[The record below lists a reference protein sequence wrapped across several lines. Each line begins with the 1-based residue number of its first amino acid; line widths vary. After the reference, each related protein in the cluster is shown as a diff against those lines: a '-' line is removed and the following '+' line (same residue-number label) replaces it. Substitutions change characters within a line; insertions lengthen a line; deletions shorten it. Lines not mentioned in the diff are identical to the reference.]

1 MKKHSSSLVPQNQ
14 ILINLDGYVFR
25 MSVRIHAIAKEIKK
39 TSKQVLDILSE
50 RGYDLKSASS
60 TIDNITAQSLI
71 EEFIHSS
78 EIEQP
83 KKDSVGVESTIP
95 KEEKKRLDNKVLP
108 IVKSKED
115 LAREKM
121 EHEEASLEKEF
132 VELELSEENTEI
144 KTKVE
149 SSPSHNSAAMAPAPP
164 QNKRPLTPNSKDNSQ
179 KVEVG
184 SVTSVEVKKLENS
197 DTNGVVEG
205 NLIIV
210 KPPIVVR
217 DFAGFINLKPF
228 QLISELMEMG
238 IFASMNQTIEEEV
251 ARRIAKIKGFELE
264 IRHRGEKTEKV
275 QKSKVVIDENDEK
288 FLQARSPVVCILGH
302 VDHGKTTL
310 LDTIRQANVVSGEA
324 GGITQH
330 VGAYQILHNDQK
342 ITFLDTPGHAAFSK
356 IRERGANLT
365 DVAVLVVAA
374 DDGFMPQTDEA
385 LKFAQRAQG
394 TLVVAI
400 NKMDVKGADADKVKT
415 QMQER
420 SIPCEDWG
428 GEVVTVPISALK
440 GENIDELLEMILL
453 QSELMEL
460 KANPNAN
467 SEGVIIEARQEVGR
481 GPTATLIVQ
490 KGTLKVGDVIQSGSV
505 YCKVKAMIDDKGN
518 QVRSAPPS
526 TPVNILGW
534 SGVPE
539 AGAFFRKFKNERD
552 ARKEAETIDYQ
563 NRISSSSVADPEN
576 PTEES
581 AVDALFAAISKS
593 KATTYRV
600 ILKADVRGS
609 LEALEG
615 SLELIKSEKV
625 LLEILQGEIGQIT
638 KNDVKMAS
646 TSNADILGFNVKL
659 ENGVMG
665 EAKHL
670 GVQVYQNNIIY
681 ELIDLVKDNMA
692 DLLEPESI
700 EKKTGRAE
708 VRQVFRVS
716 KGRLVAGSMVM
727 EGLIGRNKGA
737 RLLRSNKVLAE
748 GKIET
753 LKRFKDDVTE
763 VKAGFECGI
772 RLDSFDDYEEG
783 DVIETFELD
792 KIRPSL

>member
-1 MKKHSSSLVPQNQ
+1 
-14 ILINLDGYVFR
+14 

-164 QNKRPLTPNSKDNSQ
+164 QNKRPLTPNSTDNSQ

>member
-1 MKKHSSSLVPQNQ
+1 
-14 ILINLDGYVFR
+14 
-25 MSVRIHAIAKEIKK
+25 MSVRIHAIAKEVGK
-39 TSKQVLDILSE
+39 TSKEVLGILAE

-60 TIDNITAQSLI
+60 TIDNITAQSII
-71 EEFIHSS
+71 EEFTAKDECNVSKSVPNELENTS
-78 EIEQP
+78 EKPEIFGG
-83 KKDSVGVESTIP
+83 KI
-95 KEEKKRLDNKVLP
+95 NKVPL
-108 IVKSKED
+108 VKSKED
-115 LAREKM
+115 IAREKK
-121 EHEEASLEKEF
+121 ELIEAELAKVAKSVPLEEAPNQTTET
-132 VELELSEENTEI
+132 EESPIE
-144 KTKVE
+144 TK
-149 SSPSHNSAAMAPAPP
+149 SPTMAPPPPPSKRASAPP
-164 QNKRPLTPNSKDNSQ
+164 PPLGASKS
-179 KVEVG
+179 ETL
-184 SVTSVEVKKLENS
+184 SVPSNIGKDLDDS

-238 IFASMNQTIEEEV
+238 IFASMNQAIDEEV
-251 ARRIAKIKGFELE
+251 ARRIAKVKGFDLE
-264 IRHRGEKTEKV
+264 IRHRGEKAEKV
-275 QKSKVVIDENDEK
+275 EKKKVVVDENDEK
-288 FLQARSPVVCILGH
+288 FLKPRSPVVCILGH

-310 LDTIRQANVVSGEA
+310 LDTIRKANVVSGEA

-330 VGAYQILHNDQK
+330 VGAYQINHNDHK

-394 TLVVAI
+394 TLIVAI
-400 NKMDVKGADADKVKT
+400 NKIDAKGADADKVKT

-420 SIPCEDWG
+420 SIPSEDWG

-440 GENIDELLEMILL
+440 GENIEELLEMILL
-453 QSELMEL
+453 QAELMEL
-460 KANPNAN
+460 KANPDAN
-467 SEGVIIEARQEVGR
+467 SEGVIVEARQETGR
-481 GPTATLIVQ
+481 GATATLIVQ
-490 KGTLKVGDVIQSGSV
+490 KGTLKVGDIIQSGSV
-505 YCKVKAMIDDKGN
+505 YCKVKAMINDQGN
-518 QVRSAPPS
+518 KLKEAPPS

-539 AGAFFRKFKNERD
+539 AGASFKKYKSERD
-552 ARKEAETIDYQ
+552 ARKEAENVDHQ
-563 NRISSSSVADPEN
+563 NKVTTSTEADSGEGSESSGI
-576 PTEES
+576 
-581 AVDALFAAISKS
+581 DALFAAISKS

-615 SLELIKSEKV
+615 SLELIKSDKV
-625 LLEILQGEIGQIT
+625 LLEVLQSEVGQVT
-638 KNDVKMAS
+638 KNDVKMAN
-646 TSNADILGFNVKL
+646 TSKADILGFNVKL

-670 GVQVYQNNIIY
+670 GVQVFQNNIIY

-692 DLLEPESI
+692 DLLEPESV

-708 VRQVFRVS
+708 VRQVFKVS
-716 KGRLVAGSMVM
+716 KGRTVAGSMVM
-727 EGLIGRNKGA
+727 EGSIGRNKGA
-737 RLLRSNKVLAE
+737 RLLRAGKVLTE
-748 GKIET
+748 GKVET
-753 LKRFKDDVTE
+753 LKRFKDDATE